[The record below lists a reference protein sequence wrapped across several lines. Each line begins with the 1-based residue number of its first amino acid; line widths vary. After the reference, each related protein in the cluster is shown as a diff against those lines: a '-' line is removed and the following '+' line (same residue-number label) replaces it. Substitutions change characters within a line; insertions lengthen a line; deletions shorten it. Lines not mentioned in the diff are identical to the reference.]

1 MSNITNLKFT
11 EITFNTKITSNL
23 NYYSKLTDIQ
33 TKIVLIQNKINLRE
47 LQEGCSS
54 KQMEKRTTT
63 ILVGREREQQRGK
76 WEREQQ
82 QF

>member
-1 MSNITNLKFT
+1 MSNITNLEFT

-33 TKIVLIQNKINLRE
+33 TKTVLIQNKIKLRE

-54 KQMEKRTTT
+54 KQMEKRTAA
-63 ILVGREREQQRGK
+63 ILVRREREQQRGK

>member
-11 EITFNTKITSNL
+11 EITFNTKFTSNL

-33 TKIVLIQNKINLRE
+33 TKIVLIQNKIKLRE

-54 KQMEKRTTT
+54 KQMEKRTAS
-63 ILVGREREQQRGK
+63 ILVRREREQQRGK